1 MLEGLPESY
10 RSALADRGAETDLD
24 TLIEVLKSSAY
35 LKPLAQEFNLNY
47 PSLKRRIEISTIAG
61 YKRNLGV
68 LEIELKS
75 KNPSKDQQ
83 LLNRIKDTY
92 LMYSLDERQSKLKKS
107 LEFINKQYPKLEQ
120 DASILYK
127 QIAKLRIENKF
138 LQPIGTRLG
147 YTVENTR
154 SISQK
159 LFDYESALQA
169 LEGNKEALI
178 NLKEKLSSNNLSL
191 EVFLKYINNNA
202 SNAEMTPIRSY
213 SDELNIFFKEVL
225 NLEKKL
231 AKARSI
237 YLPSSS
243 KIKSLEMA
251 LQKLSPALKKAQFE
265 AVDSAL
271 ARNKLEIENTKKQK
285 QYFEDI
291 FAKQPEF
298 VEKYESLS
306 RQLFLTNSRI
316 ASLNEDKQNTLME
329 IEEKSTLKL
338 INPPQF
344 GPIPIKPDVDTNLI
358 IGLFGGLIIGII
370 IAYIRDNFDD
380 SYHESLTIGQDLKL
394 PIYGEIPFIQEPKMF
409 NNNISRTIGNS
420 KDLKI
425 SNSTE
430 IEENLKSIYTSIKLL
445 KNESNVSTIC
455 ITSSETKEGKSTI
468 LYLLAKT
475 LSNLGLKI
483 LVIDSN
489 LRDPKLHKFF
499 NIDNDIG
506 LSNILKNKNLKFK
519 NALKQTK

>member
-1 MLEGLPESY
+1 
-10 RSALADRGAETDLD
+10 
-24 TLIEVLKSSAY
+24 
-35 LKPLAQEFNLNY
+35 
-47 PSLKRRIEISTIAG
+47 
-61 YKRNLGV
+61 
-68 LEIELKS
+68 
-75 KNPSKDQQ
+75 
-83 LLNRIKDTY
+83 
-92 LMYSLDERQSKLKKS
+92 MYSLDERQSKLKKS

-169 LEGNKEALI
+169 LEEIKKII

-251 LQKLSPALKKAQFE
+251 LQKLSPALKEAQFE

-306 RQLFLTNSRI
+306 RKLFLTNSRI

-329 IEEKSTLKL
+329 IEEKKYL
-338 INPPQF
+338 
-344 GPIPIKPDVDTNLI
+344 
-358 IGLFGGLIIGII
+358 
-370 IAYIRDNFDD
+370 
-380 SYHESLTIGQDLKL
+380 
-394 PIYGEIPFIQEPKMF
+394 
-409 NNNISRTIGNS
+409 GN
-420 KDLKI
+420 
-425 SNSTE
+425 
-430 IEENLKSIYTSIKLL
+430 
-445 KNESNVSTIC
+445 
-455 ITSSETKEGKSTI
+455 
-468 LYLLAKT
+468 
-475 LSNLGLKI
+475 
-483 LVIDSN
+483 
-489 LRDPKLHKFF
+489 
-499 NIDNDIG
+499 
-506 LSNILKNKNLKFK
+506 
-519 NALKQTK
+519 